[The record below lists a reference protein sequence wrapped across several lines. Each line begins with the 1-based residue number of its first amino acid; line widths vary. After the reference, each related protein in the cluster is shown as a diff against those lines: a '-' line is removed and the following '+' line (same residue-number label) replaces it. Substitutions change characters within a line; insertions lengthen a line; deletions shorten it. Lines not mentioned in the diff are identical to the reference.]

1 MRKKPAEDE
10 LKAISVNTER
20 ELQQYF
26 DSFQKT
32 LIDTSADWNQRL
44 MSLKQ
49 FQGLIL
55 GECYHMNSFE
65 QHLINIIPNMIAQV
79 NDLRSAIQKEACKS
93 LVLASEKMG
102 NKFENAAIQLFK
114 WEGMLH
120 LLGNGKKILA
130 DTAHECI
137 EKIITNVPSSQYFS
151 VINDEINSKNNNVRI
166 KLTGY
171 LNQMLRQ
178 YENKYKEKNL
188 NIIEGLIIKTCKDAS
203 SEVRAN
209 SRQAYNSLTIEYPE
223 LSDIIYQQFDN
234 TTKKLLSQNTSNI
247 PEADSSAI
255 SGTSSI
261 KKVSSSKR
269 SLSYI
274 NQSSAKSI
282 RSNPSISNEDKK
294 EQLSIQ
300 KQENR
305 NSTPAQ
311 TNVAKSANSKN
322 VRIVDNRASNSV
334 GGIKRTVSVINP
346 APAPKTG
353 YSKVA
358 VKSAS
363 SSPGTSLSRPQTNQK
378 VSNQNTLTTDE
389 KSSFFKKTS
398 QKLHQNRMNEIK
410 VNDFSIDEN
419 QEYNLESVK
428 SQSNIEKINFFKN
441 DSLCDQN
448 NQSSLMQN
456 PSAVAAAA
464 PTTLIS
470 NQLSLHLPISNN
482 SSISSQIFK
491 NNILAT
497 ENNIINQDSLFKKVQ
512 EDDLLLVTK
521 ESSDE
526 DDSKKIKNKNSQ
538 NDKQDA
544 ISSPSKLTQINK
556 FHSEELS
563 FQGDFKPQSG
573 MKQSAAHE
581 NNLLDSNLSKETPT
595 IKPSQQS
602 PKYDFFTNQNAVVE
616 FDLHHEDLLLDELNE
631 LNENSLENPK
641 FLSQNF
647 LQDDDYSS
655 SQIQQEIRM
664 LTYDHNNQ
672 EITPIN
678 SQNIDNQQFS
688 HFNKNNSTNLANSQL
703 NQYGSNQASNNIIHP
718 LLNLD
723 KISTSNI
730 SQNQMNPGTGRNSGS
745 PVLILSSRE
754 KSISQTYEGPAEVQG
769 QKDQNL
775 KNLAQSIKLGAQQRV
790 QQVQEDKEHITSQF
804 DSQNNQ
810 ILKSNSKNQ
819 QNIEADTQEQDLE
832 RELKEL
838 TERQKQKSQV
848 SESKSKNQYSTLD
861 KTKQENQQKQEK
873 NQEKPTIQQAVDN
886 DKNKS
891 LAQRSAM
898 RSLTTSV
905 NKNKINSLSLKKEE
919 QSPQKS
925 KLQDSNIK
933 NATPQT
939 ATQTTKQKTLSLS
952 LKQTAQ
958 KQTNAKIN
966 TSLAQSEVNT
976 SKANNSNKQSQSSI
990 KLPSNLKKPK
1000 EDVKIN
1006 EKNIKN
1012 KIENPLK
1019 VNKNKEQEQQ
1029 KSGEKDKQIIQVQT
1043 SQNNTNTPN
1052 KNSQAINIIENP
1064 SVSNSNSIVTHP
1076 DNISTDKKLIK
1087 QSSYLQISN
1096 INQIV
1101 SEDQEE
1107 QVPEQLTSK
1116 STKSHFILQQYK
1128 TVESQNTMMSSKSQN
1143 EDNKIQT
1150 FYSSNQDGSTSSKKS
1165 NQNMK
1170 FNQITQESSQSPKRV
1185 LTQQRSKEQSEKGKS
1200 SLEKSSP
1207 NERSNNSQ
1215 TYQNIKKQEQIQN
1228 KQDQNQQKQVQSQ
1241 QKDQHNFEQNNQ
1253 FIQNTNQNNKKQENL
1268 DQQNDQNNQKNIPI
1282 SNQNNNYIQM
1292 CQNSSSNN
1300 NQQLNITANNQNVN
1314 NLSNN
1319 LFSKEQNMV
1328 DLQSQQN
1335 QESLKYITDQQNKLI
1350 QLQQQQLQQQQNQLL
1365 QLQQQQQ
1372 QIQLQQQQYQQQ
1384 IQQQIQQQQKQLQQ
1398 QPQNN
1403 QSLQYNNQQQNE
1415 NGLVNQ
1421 LNIQNEQQQ
1430 NNINKKFNQQYPSV
1444 NNFES
1449 YLPITSYS
1457 NLNQIQQTNQTD
1469 YTNNNNNYINR
1480 QLSPQSIHSGLFLAN
1495 QQNSYF
1501 PANLFTN
1508 HTHKNSNELPQYN
1521 TQTFNNSLNNTRN
1534 RNWPEGNHERVNSDQ
1549 FYQNQNEGEEFY
1561 QRQNYFIQQQLIQQQ
1576 AQLKQYYEE
1585 MLANQYEKLAKGFQ
1599 EQFEKSINL
1608 IQEKIQSTQ
1617 PAQYQ
1622 EIHNEEQNLNEL
1634 ESKKKSKKKQDKSK
1648 NAKSKNNQNQEIF
1661 SESENSENNS
1671 SSSFNMNKFLGSF
1684 NNRNKSQQ
1692 IPSNSCNSSKNQ
1704 FVYRQNWHQ
1713 ATKSNPVYSQ
1723 NRLGSNDQLK
1733 SENLQMEELDVHMNP
1748 QQIIKVEIKKLK
1760 SQNWA
1765 TKLESIRRI
1774 NRALEQYEQIDDL
1787 QVIKNLIE
1795 ITLQQL
1801 STEQNIQIIE
1811 QLLVCT
1817 SLQIQFYSDH
1827 YQNYL
1832 DTAVRLFIKAQQSK
1846 KQSVSVQAEQI
1857 VKLITDSYS
1866 IADYLDILLS
1876 LAISEKGIENKLSVI
1891 QIMFPVLRRNQ
1902 IHLHETHII
1911 QQICLG
1917 MSTLILQNQEIKQ
1930 IQMSCFAILNYTLEF
1945 GRDIC
1950 IESIVRYNSSNEDD
1964 LVNFRFLAC
1973 IYSPQL
1979 ESSIREFMQFNCLMQ
1994 FNSANPLHNSSLIA
2008 KAKQRYSPIR
2018 VIPTSESLQMKPMRK
2033 EGMIKKQ
2040 IQRSNL
2046 EEKSN
2051 CSSRNRNSIEQ
2062 TGFLIDNFTSNENV
2076 IQENINE
2083 IIGLITQSIQEL
2095 SQSQQENQHPLSI
2108 LEKLFQNQIYFH
2120 TITKTSI
2127 KKILNLYYFY
2137 PHNQMEF
2144 LELDEIVNEL
2154 EYVQPTKKLLIQS
2167 LIEKIAEKTSSF
2179 QQGVVKSHFIK
2190 LLNKQI
2196 KDERNYTI
2204 IVENMEII
2212 TRIQKKV
2219 LENQDSEEIQ
2229 ANKQTRKRAL
2239 KCLSLLYFCDQKEMN
2254 QQWQQFTVEQQ
2265 KEIAFKIKELA
2276 EKI

>member
-1 MRKKPAEDE
+1 MRKKPTDDE
-10 LKAISVNTER
+10 VKAISVNTER

-32 LIDTSADWNQRL
+32 LLDTSADWNKRL

-55 GECYHMNSFE
+55 GECYHMSSFD
-65 QHLINIIPNMIAQV
+65 QHLTNLIPNMIAQV

-102 NKFENAAIQLFK
+102 SKFENAAVQLFK
-114 WEGMLH
+114 WDGMLH

-130 DTAHECI
+130 DTAHECL

-282 RSNPSISNEDKK
+282 RSNSSIANEEKT
-294 EQLSIQ
+294 E
-300 KQENR
+300 KQEKR
-305 NSTPAQ
+305 NQTPAQ
-311 TNVAKSANSKN
+311 TNITKSANSKN
-322 VRIVDNRASNSV
+322 VRIVDNRVSNSV
-334 GGIKRTVSVINP
+334 GGVKRTVSVINP

-358 VKSAS
+358 VKSAQ

-378 VSNQNTLTTDE
+378 ASNQNTQTTDE

-398 QKLHQNRMNEIK
+398 QKLHQNRMNDIK

-428 SQSNIEKINFFKN
+428 SQNNIDKINFFKN
-441 DSLCDQN
+441 DSLGDQN
-448 NQSSLMQN
+448 NQSSIIQN
-456 PSAVAAAA
+456 TPAAAA

-482 SSISSQIFK
+482 SSLSSQIFK

-526 DDSKKIKNKNSQ
+526 DDSKKLKTKNSQ
-538 NDKQDA
+538 NEKQEGTA
-544 ISSPSKLTQINK
+544 SPSKLAQINK

-573 MKQSAAHE
+573 MKQSTAHE
-581 NNLLDSNLSKETPT
+581 NNFLDSNYSKETPT

-678 SQNIDNQQFS
+678 SQHLENQQFS
-688 HFNKNNSTNLANSQL
+688 YFNKNNSTNFANSQL
-703 NQYGSNQASNNIIHP
+703 NQFGSNQTSNNMIHP

-723 KISTSNI
+723 KISNSNT
-730 SQNQMNPGTGRNSGS
+730 SQNIMNPGTGRNSGS
-745 PVLILSSRE
+745 PVLVLSSRE
-754 KSISQTYEGPAEVQG
+754 KSISQTYEGAEVQV
-769 QKDQNL
+769 QKDSNL
-775 KNLAQSIKLGAQQRV
+775 KSLAQSIKLGAQQRAQLV
-790 QQVQEDKEHITSQF
+790 SEDNKEKITIQF
-804 DSQNNQ
+804 DSQSNQ
-810 ILKSNSKNQ
+810 LQKSNSKTQ
-819 QNIEADTQEQDLE
+819 QEAEEITKEQDLE

-838 TERQKQKSQV
+838 TEKQKQRFSV
-848 SESKSKNQYSTLD
+848 SESKNNNQEKNLN
-861 KTKQENQQKQEK
+861 KQKQEMSEK
-873 NQEKPTIQQAVDN
+873 KEKQEKLPVQQAIDN

-891 LAQRSAM
+891 LVQRSAV
-898 RSLTTSV
+898 RSLTSSV

-925 KLQDSNIK
+925 KLLDSRKK
-933 NATPQT
+933 NDTPQT

-958 KQTNAKIN
+958 KQTNAKTNI
-966 TSLAQSEVNT
+966 SLAQSEANT
-976 SKANNSNKQSQSSI
+976 SKVNNSNKQSQSSI
-990 KLPSNLKKPK
+990 KVPANLKKPK
-1000 EDVKIN
+1000 LNEEVKIN
-1006 EKNIKN
+1006 EKNVKN
-1012 KIENPLK
+1012 KMESPLK
-1019 VNKNKEQEQQ
+1019 INKSKEEQFN
-1029 KSGEKDKQIIQVQT
+1029 SEEKKASQI
-1043 SQNNTNTPN
+1043 NTNTPN
-1052 KNSQAINIIENP
+1052 KISQAINIVENP
-1064 SVSNSNSIVTHP
+1064 SMSHSNSIVTHP
-1076 DNISTDKKLIK
+1076 DNISTDKKITK
-1087 QSSYLQISN
+1087 QSSNLVITN
-1096 INQIV
+1096 INSNLSQ
-1101 SEDQEE
+1101 DQDE
-1107 QVPEQLTSK
+1107 QGPGQLTSK

-1143 EDNKIQT
+1143 DDNKIQT

-1170 FNQITQESSQSPKRV
+1170 FHQITQESSQSPKPTIV
-1185 LTQQRSKEQSEKGKS
+1185 QQRSKENSEKVKS
-1200 SLEKSSP
+1200 SIEKSSP
-1207 NERSNNSQ
+1207 SERQNNNPM
-1215 TYQNIKKQEQIQN
+1215 YQNMKKQEQI
-1228 KQDQNQQKQVQSQ
+1228 KQDQIQQKQVQSSLR
-1241 QKDQHNFEQNNQ
+1241 DQHNQEQNKQ
-1253 FIQNTNQNNKKQENL
+1253 FQQNINLNNKNQENL
-1268 DQQNDQNNQKNIPI
+1268 DSQIDKNKQIIPI
-1282 SNQNNNYIQM
+1282 SNQNIYNQVY
-1292 CQNSSSNN
+1292 QNNN
-1300 NQQLNITANNQNVN
+1300 NQQQNFTASNQPV
-1314 NLSNN
+1314 SDQTNN
-1319 LFSKEQNMV
+1319 LFSKEQNLA
-1328 DLQSQQN
+1328 DLQTNQN
-1335 QESLKYITDQQNKLI
+1335 SESLKYITDQQNKLI

-1384 IQQQIQQQQKQLQQ
+1384 IQQQFQQQSQQQQQQLQQ
-1398 QPQNN
+1398 QPQNI
-1403 QSLQYNNQQQNE
+1403 QQPQFNNQQQNE
-1415 NGLVNQ
+1415 NAFINQ
-1421 LNIQNEQQQ
+1421 QIIQSEQQQ
-1430 NNINKKFNQQYPSV
+1430 NNINKQFNQYPSV

-1449 YLPITSYS
+1449 YLPIASYS
-1457 NLNQIQQTNQTD
+1457 NINQIQQTNQTD
-1469 YTNNNNNYINR
+1469 YANNNYSNYINR

-1495 QQNSYF
+1495 QQNPYF
-1501 PANLFTN
+1501 TANMLTN
-1508 HTHKNSNELPQYN
+1508 HAHKNSNELPQYN

-1534 RNWPEGNHERVNSDQ
+1534 KNWQDSNHERVNSDQ
-1549 FYQNQNEGEEFY
+1549 FYQSQNEKEEFY

-1576 AQLKQYYEE
+1576 AQLKQYYQE
-1585 MLANQYEKLAKGFQ
+1585 MLATQYEKLAKGFQ

-1608 IQEKIQSTQ
+1608 IQEKISSAQ
-1617 PAQYQ
+1617 PAQQQ
-1622 EIHNEEQNLNEL
+1622 ESHNEDNEN
-1634 ESKKKSKKKQDKSK
+1634 KKKSKKNQGKTKSIKSK
-1648 NAKSKNNQNQEIF
+1648 MNNQNQEVF
-1661 SESENSENNS
+1661 SDSENSENNNS

-1704 FVYRQNWHQ
+1704 FNYRQNWHQ

-1723 NRLGSNDQLK
+1723 NRLVSNDQLK
-1733 SENLQMEELDVHMNP
+1733 SENFQIEELDVNMNS

-1760 SQNWA
+1760 SHNWA
-1765 TKLESIRRI
+1765 TKLECIRRI
-1774 NRALEQYEQIDDL
+1774 NKALEQYEQIDDL

-1801 STEQNIQIIE
+1801 SSESNHQIIE
-1811 QLLVCT
+1811 QLLACT
-1817 SLQIQFYSDH
+1817 SLLIQFYSDH

-1832 DTAVRLFIKAQQSK
+1832 DTAMRLFIKAQQSK

-1857 VKLITDSYS
+1857 IKLITDSYS
-1866 IADYLDILLS
+1866 INDYLDILLS
-1876 LAISEKGIENKLSVI
+1876 LAITEKVIENKLSII

-1902 IHLHETHII
+1902 IQLHETNLI

-1950 IESIVRYNSSNEDD
+1950 IESLVKYNSSNEDD

-1979 ESSIREFMQFNCLMQ
+1979 ECAIREFTQFNCLMQ
-1994 FNSANPLHNSSLIA
+1994 FNTVNPLHNNNLVA
-2008 KAKQRYSPIR
+2008 KAHQRYSPIR

-2033 EGMIKKQ
+2033 QGMIKKQ

-2046 EEKSN
+2046 EENSHY
-2051 CSSRNRNSIEQ
+2051 SQRNRNSLEQ
-2062 TGFLIDNFTSNENV
+2062 TGFLIDNFTSNEN
-2076 IQENINE
+2076 ILQENVNE
-2083 IIGLITQSIQEL
+2083 IVGLITQSIQDL
-2095 SQSQQENQHPLSI
+2095 SSNQQDNHYPISI
-2108 LEKLFQNQIYFH
+2108 LGKLFQNQVYFH
-2120 TITKTSI
+2120 NITKTSI

-2154 EYVQPTKKLLIQS
+2154 EYVQPTNKLLIQS
-2167 LIEKIAEKTSSF
+2167 LIEKIAEKTQSF

-2204 IVENMEII
+2204 IVEHMEII
-2212 TRIQKKV
+2212 VRISKKI
-2219 LENQDSEEIQ
+2219 LENQDSEEISS
-2229 ANKQTRKRAL
+2229 NKQTRKRAL
-2239 KCLSLLYFCDQKEMN
+2239 KCLCLLYFCDQKEMN
-2254 QQWQQFTVEQQ
+2254 QFWQQFTVDQQ

>member
-10 LKAISVNTER
+10 VKAISVNTER

-32 LIDTSADWNQRL
+32 LIDTSADWNLRL

-55 GECYHMNSFE
+55 GECYNMNSFE

-102 NKFENAAIQLFK
+102 SKFENAALQLFK
-114 WEGMLH
+114 WDGMLH

-171 LNQMLRQ
+171 LNLMLRQ

-188 NIIEGLIIKTCKDAS
+188 NIIEGMIIKTCKDAS
-203 SEVRAN
+203 SEVRSN
-209 SRQAYNSLTIEYPE
+209 SRQAYNSLKIEYPE

-234 TTKKLLSQNTSNI
+234 TTKKMLSQNTSNI

-255 SGTSSI
+255 SANSSI

-274 NQSSAKSI
+274 NSAQSI
-282 RSNPSISNEDKK
+282 RSNSSITNEDKK
-294 EQLSIQ
+294 EQLSVE
-300 KQENR
+300 KQENK
-305 NSTPAQ
+305 NQTLAQ
-311 TNVAKSANSKN
+311 NNVPKSANSKN
-322 VRIVDNRASNSV
+322 VRIVDNRVSNSV
-334 GGIKRTVSVINP
+334 GGVKRTVSVINP
-346 APAPKTG
+346 APPPKTG

-358 VKSAS
+358 IKSAQ
-363 SSPGTSLSRPQTNQK
+363 SSPQSSLSRPQTNQK
-378 VSNQNTLTTDE
+378 ASNQNTLTTDE

-448 NQSSLMQN
+448 NQSSVMQHH
-456 PSAVAAAA
+456 AVAAA

-482 SSISSQIFK
+482 SSISSQVFK

-521 ESSDE
+521 ESSEE
-526 DDSKKIKNKNSQ
+526 DDSKKLKVQNPQ
-538 NDKQDA
+538 NDKQDG
-544 ISSPSKLTQINK
+544 IQSPSKLAQINK
-556 FHSEELS
+556 FQSEELS
-563 FQGDFKPQSG
+563 FQGNFKPQSG
-573 MKQSAAHE
+573 AKQQTAHE
-581 NNLLDSNLSKETPT
+581 NNFLDRNCFKDTPT
-595 IKPSQQS
+595 IKSSQQS

-688 HFNKNNSTNLANSQL
+688 HLNKNNSTNLAYTQF
-703 NQYGSNQASNNIIHP
+703 NQFGSNQTSNNMIHP

-723 KISTSNI
+723 KISINNV
-730 SQNQMNPGTGRNSGS
+730 SQNLMNPGTGRNSGS
-745 PVLILSSRE
+745 PVLVLSSRE
-754 KSISQTYEGPAEVQG
+754 KSISQTYEGPEVSG
-769 QKDQNL
+769 QKDSNL
-775 KNLAQSIKLGAQQRV
+775 KSLAQSIKLGAQQRV
-790 QQVQEDKEHITSQF
+790 SLVSEDKQQTTSQF
-804 DSQNNQ
+804 DSLNNQ
-810 ILKSNSKNQ
+810 LLKSNSKNQ
-819 QNIEADTQEQDLE
+819 QNSEEATNEQDLE
-832 RELKEL
+832 RQLKEL
-838 TERQKQKSQV
+838 TDKQNQRSQAN
-848 SESKSKNQYSTLD
+848 ESKNKNLDSKLI
-861 KTKQENQQKQEK
+861 QQKQEK
-873 NQEKPTIQQAVDN
+873 QEKQEKQYQKPSVQQTIDN

-891 LAQRSAM
+891 STLRSAM

-925 KLQDSNIK
+925 KLLDSNAK

-939 ATQTTKQKTLSLS
+939 ATHTTKQKTLSLS

-958 KQTNAKIN
+958 KQMNAKIN
-966 TSLAQSEVNT
+966 TSLAQSEAST
-976 SKANNSNKQSQSSI
+976 SKVNNSNKQSQSTI

-1000 EDVKIN
+1000 LKEDVKIDQ
-1006 EKNIKN
+1006 KKIKN
-1012 KIENPLK
+1012 KIESPLK
-1019 VNKNKEQEQQ
+1019 VSKSKEEQT
-1029 KSGEKDKQIIQVQT
+1029 KSEKKDKQVNQVQI
-1043 SQNNTNTPN
+1043 SQNSTNTPF
-1052 KNSQAINIIENP
+1052 KNNQAINIVENP
-1064 SVSNSNSIVTHP
+1064 SVSHSNSIVTHP
-1076 DNISTDKKLIK
+1076 DNISTDKKLIE
-1087 QSSYLQISN
+1087 QSSNLVIEN

-1101 SEDQEE
+1101 SQDQEE
-1107 QVPEQLTSK
+1107 QVPDQLTSK
-1116 STKSHFILQQYK
+1116 STKSHFILKQYK

-1143 EDNKIQT
+1143 DDYKIQT

-1170 FNQITQESSQSPKRV
+1170 FNQITQESSQSPKR
-1185 LTQQRSKEQSEKGKS
+1185 KEQSEKVKS
-1200 SLEKSSP
+1200 NQEKSSP
-1207 NERSNNSQ
+1207 NERQSNNQ
-1215 TYQNIKKQEQIQN
+1215 IHQNIKKQEQLQN
-1228 KQDQNQQKQVQSQ
+1228 KQDQNQQKQVQIQ
-1241 QKDQHNFEQNNQ
+1241 LRDQHNQGLNKQFKQN
-1253 FIQNTNQNNKKQENL
+1253 ISQNDKNQENL
-1268 DQQNDQNNQKNIPI
+1268 DQQNDQNNQIT
-1282 SNQNNNYIQM
+1282 SNQNNYNQMQQNY
-1292 CQNSSSNN
+1292 SSNN
-1300 NQQLNITANNQNVN
+1300 NQQQNITTNNQLIKNQ
-1314 NLSNN
+1314 SNN
-1319 LFSKEQNMV
+1319 LFSKEQNLV
-1328 DLQSQQN
+1328 DLQSYPN
-1335 QESLKYITDQQNKLI
+1335 SESLKYITDQQNKLI
-1350 QLQQQQLQQQQNQLL
+1350 QLQQQQLEQQQNQIL
-1365 QLQQQQQ
+1365 QLQQQQS

-1384 IQQQIQQQQKQLQQ
+1384 IQQQIQQQQKQIQQ
-1398 QPQNN
+1398 QPQNI
-1403 QSLQYNNQQQNE
+1403 QQPQYNNQQQNE
-1415 NGLVNQ
+1415 NCLINEQ
-1421 LNIQNEQQQ
+1421 NIQSEQQQ
-1430 NNINKKFNQQYPSV
+1430 SNINKKFNQYPSV

-1457 NLNQIQQTNQTD
+1457 NLNQIQQTNQTE
-1469 YTNNNNNYINR
+1469 YTQNNNNYINR
-1480 QLSPQSIHSGLFLAN
+1480 QLSPQSIQSGLFLAN
-1495 QQNSYF
+1495 QEKFYYPTN
-1501 PANLFTN
+1501 NFTS
-1508 HTHKNSNELPQYN
+1508 HTHKNSTELLQYN
-1521 TQTFNNSLNNTRN
+1521 IQTFNNSLNNTRN
-1534 RNWPEGNHERVNSDQ
+1534 RNWPEGNRERVNSDQ
-1549 FYQNQNEGEEFY
+1549 FYQNQNEGKEFY

-1576 AQLKQYYEE
+1576 TQLKQYYED

-1608 IQEKIQSTQ
+1608 IQEKIQSVQ
-1617 PAQYQ
+1617 PASQQ
-1622 EIHNEEQNLNEL
+1622 EYHNEDQNLNEL
-1634 ESKKKSKKKQDKSK
+1634 KNKKKSKKKQGKSK
-1648 NAKSKNNQNQEIF
+1648 STKSKMNQNQENF
-1661 SESENSENNS
+1661 SDSENSENNS
-1671 SSSFNMNKFLGSF
+1671 SSSFNTNKFLGPF

-1692 IPSNSCNSSKNQ
+1692 MPSNSCNSSENQ
-1704 FVYRQNWHQ
+1704 LNYRQNWLQ

-1733 SENLQMEELDVHMNP
+1733 SENLQMEELDAHINP

-1765 TKLESIRRI
+1765 TKLQSIRKI

-1801 STEQNIQIIE
+1801 SIESNLQIIE

-1817 SLQIQFYSDH
+1817 SLLIQFYADH

-1846 KQSVSVQAEQI
+1846 KQSISVQAEQI
-1857 VKLITDSYS
+1857 IKLITDSYG

-1876 LAISEKGIENKLSVI
+1876 LAIGEKGIENKLSII

-1902 IHLHETHII
+1902 IHLHETNII
-1911 QQICLG
+1911 QHICLG
-1917 MSTLILQNQEIKQ
+1917 MSSLILQNQEIKQ

-1950 IESIVRYNSSNEDD
+1950 IESLVRYNSSNEDD

-1979 ESSIREFMQFNCLMQ
+1979 ESSMREFTQFNCLMQ
-1994 FNSANPLHNSSLIA
+1994 FNTVDPFQNNSLIA
-2008 KAKQRYSPIR
+2008 QSKQRYSPIR
-2018 VIPTSESLQMKPMRK
+2018 VIPTSESLQIKPVRK

-2040 IQRSNL
+2040 IQRSKL

-2051 CSSRNRNSIEQ
+2051 FCSRSRNSLEQ
-2062 TGFLIDNFTSNENV
+2062 TGFLIDNFTSNENI

-2083 IIGLITQSIQEL
+2083 IVSLITQSIQEL
-2095 SQSQQENQHPLSI
+2095 SQNQQDNFHPISI
-2108 LEKLFQNQIYFH
+2108 LGKLFQNQIYFH
-2120 TITKTSI
+2120 SITKTSI

-2144 LELDEIVNEL
+2144 MELDEIMNEL
-2154 EYVQPTKKLLIQS
+2154 EYVQPTNKLLIQS
-2167 LIEKIAEKTSSF
+2167 LIEKIAEKTQSF

-2196 KDERNYTI
+2196 KDEKNYNI
-2204 IVENMEII
+2204 VVENMEII
-2212 TRIQKKV
+2212 TRISKKV
-2219 LENQDSEEIQ
+2219 LENQDTEEIQ

-2239 KCLSLLYFCDQKEMN
+2239 KCLSLLYFCDQQEMN